1 MNKNKTAT
9 AAAIALI
16 FAMLASFAAMP
27 ISTAQPDLTKRTYAY
42 VGATP
47 NPVGVGEQ
55 TLIHVGIT
63 DNLEIVYDGWEG
75 LTVTVTKPDGS
86 TETLGPF
93 RTDSTGGTG
102 TAYTPQ
108 MEGTYKIQSHFPAQE
123 YTWTS
128 SIFDPA
134 LVGKTIL
141 YQASDSE
148 VLEIVVTNEPQQFW
162 PVTPLPTEYWSRP
175 INAML
180 REWQVVSA
188 NWIATPTNFIAPY
201 NDDAPETAHV
211 LWAKPLETGGLVG
224 GTSGDNS
231 FEMGD
236 AYEGKF
242 QNSIIINGILYYN
255 RYAAGFAGN
264 IQQQQGIVAVDLRTG
279 EELWFRNNSRVSF
292 GQTFYWDSY
301 NYHGV
306 FEYVWEVKSVFDF
319 QTFTSVESW
328 NAYDAYTGE
337 WMYSMSNVP
346 SGTNLYGPKG
356 EIYRYTIDRT
366 NGWMSLWNSSRVI
379 SVHGSWGSSA
389 NTQRT
394 FSAANGIEWNVTI
407 PTGLPGSVNAIF
419 LHDTVL
425 GSTGGGYESIGNDPL
440 VIWALSLKPGS
451 EGHLLY
457 NKTWARPHADLTLT
471 VMAASA
477 EDRVFTIWA
486 KEDRANYGFNLDTGN
501 KIWGPT
507 EQQAY
512 LDIFGMRP
520 AIAYGKFFSVGMS
533 GIVYAYD
540 AKTGDYLWKYSYRD
554 PLNEVL
560 WANDWSIR
568 PLFFANGKL
577 YLGQSEHSPVNPLP
591 RGGPFVC
598 IDVETG
604 EEVWSIE
611 GFRQNDWGGRAIIA
625 DSIIATMDSYDN
637 RIYSIGKGPSATTV
651 SAPETAQ
658 PFGTPV
664 LVKGMVTD
672 VSAGTEDYAL
682 RARFPNGVAA
692 ISDENMSAWMQ
703 YVYMQFPRPEDIV
716 GVEVVVEVLDP
727 NGNYYEVGRET
738 SDATGLFSASFTPP
752 VPGKY
757 TIIASFQGS
766 KAYWPSYA
774 ETVLLVE
781 EEPTATAPPPATPAP
796 MTDMYVLGLGAGSI
810 VAIVAIGLLLVLI
823 LRKK

>member
-9 AAAIALI
+9 AIAMVLI
-16 FAMLASFAAMP
+16 FAIIASLAALPFGN
-27 ISTAQPDLTKRTYAY
+27 AQPDYTKRTYAY

-47 NPVGVGEQ
+47 NPLGVGEQ

-102 TAYTPQ
+102 APFTPQ
-108 MEGTYKIQSHFPAQE
+108 VEGVYTLQSHFPAQE

-141 YQASDSE
+141 YEASDSE
-148 VLEIVVTNEPQQFW
+148 IVELVVTSEPQQFW
-162 PVTPLPTEYWSRP
+162 PTVPLPTEYWSRP

-188 NWIATPTNFIAPY
+188 NWLATPSNFIAPY
-201 NDDAPETAHV
+201 NDDAPETAHI

-224 GTSGDNS
+224 GTSGDHS

-279 EELWFRNNSRVSF
+279 EELWFRNNTRLSF

-306 FEYVWEVKSVFDF
+306 FEYIWEVESVFDF
-319 QTFTSVESW
+319 ATFTSVDSW

-337 WMYSMSNVP
+337 WMYSMSNIP
-346 SGTNLYGPKG
+346 SGTNLYGSKG
-356 EIYRYTIDRT
+356 EIYRYTIDRN
-366 NGWMSLWNSSRVI
+366 NGWMTLWNSSRVI
-379 SVHGSWGSSA
+379 SDHGSWGSTA

-394 FSAANGIEWNVTI
+394 FSAADGIEWNVTI

-419 LHDTVL
+419 LEDIVL
-425 GSTGGGYESIGNDPL
+425 GSTGGGYESIGNEP
-440 VIWALSLKPGS
+440 VTMWALNLKPGY
-451 EGHLLY
+451 EGDLLY
-457 NKTWARPHADLTLT
+457 NKSWARPHTDLTLT
-471 VMAASA
+471 VMGASA
-477 EDRVFTIWA
+477 EDRVFTVWA
-486 KEDRANYGFNLDTGN
+486 KEDRRHYGFNLDTGSN
-501 KIWGPT
+501 IWGPT

-520 AIAYGKFFSVGMS
+520 AIAHGKFFSVGMS
-533 GIVYAYD
+533 GNVYAYD
-540 AKTGDYLWKYSYRD
+540 AETGDYLWNYSYRD

-568 PLFFANGKL
+568 PVFFADGKM

-672 VSAGTEDYAL
+672 ISAGTEEYAL
-682 RARFPNGVAA
+682 RARFPSGVAA
-692 ISDENMSAWMQ
+692 VADENMSAWMQ
-703 YVYMQFPRPEDIV
+703 YVYMQFPRPADVI

-727 NGNYYEVGRET
+727 NGNSYEVGRDT
-738 SDATGLFSASFTPP
+738 SDATGVFSCSFTPP
-752 VPGKY
+752 VPGEY
-757 TIIASFQGS
+757 TIVASFLGS

-781 EEPTATAPPPATPAP
+781 EEISPTAMPDPTPAP

-810 VAIVAIGLLLVLI
+810 IAIVAIGLLLVLM
-823 LRKK
+823 LRKR